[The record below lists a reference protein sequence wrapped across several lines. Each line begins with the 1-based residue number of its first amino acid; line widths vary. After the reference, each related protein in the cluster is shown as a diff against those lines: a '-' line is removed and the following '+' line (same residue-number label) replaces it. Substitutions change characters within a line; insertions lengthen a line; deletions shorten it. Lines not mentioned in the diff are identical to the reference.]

1 MIEPKTLER
10 ITPAVVRR
18 LREAKASIAEI
29 LHVRIEDAAKLI
41 KEQSDVIE
49 AQAKEIERL
58 KAQVK
63 Q

>member
-1 MIEPKTLER
+1 MIEPQTLER

-18 LREAKASIAEI
+18 LREAKASIVEI

-49 AQAKEIERL
+49 AQAEEIKRL